1 MTAKDVSHLV
11 KYPRLSLCSTLKKLA
26 QGTFCLHGFITPPQ
40 VNDIAAR
47 AKAAQREW
55 AKTSFN
61 ERRRVLSAMLAY
73 IVEHMED
80 IARVCSRDSGK
91 PSVYVGR

>member
-1 MTAKDVSHLV
+1 MNA
-11 KYPRLSLCSTLKKLA
+11 
-26 QGTFCLHGFITPPQ
+26 
-40 VNDIAAR
+40 IAAR
-47 AKAAQREW
+47 AKKAQVAW

-61 ERRRVLSAMLAY
+61 ERRRVLSTMLEY

-91 PSVYVGR
+91 PS